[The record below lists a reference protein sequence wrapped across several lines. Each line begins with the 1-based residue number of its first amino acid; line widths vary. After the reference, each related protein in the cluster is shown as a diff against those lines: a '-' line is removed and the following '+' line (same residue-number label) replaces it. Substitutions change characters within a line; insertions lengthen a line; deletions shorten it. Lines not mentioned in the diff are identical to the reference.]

1 VFLFFKGFLSVLA
14 LTMFITISLKA
25 QSITQT
31 VRGKIV
37 DHESNAPLPGANVVV
52 IGSDPLLGSVTD
64 PDGNFRIDNVPV
76 ERISL
81 LITSL
86 GYEQKVLPD
95 ILISSGS
102 ETVLDIILEGSVTM
116 MDAVSDEKNKS
127 AIDNEM
133 PLISAQALTVE
144 EPKRYADSFN
154 DHTLQTGFLKRDLP
168 PFQKDPFIKGISL
181 RSPAF
186 RRSVIAPV
194 LFTVAGLS
202 TLDDDKYEVREE
214 RNKHIPNFRYRVDD
228 YMQHS
233 PIVVVYGLNW
243 LGVKGKND
251 FANRTAILIK
261 SELMLGILTFSLKR
275 ITAVPRPD
283 TNELT
288 SFPSGH
294 TAQAFAAATFMARE
308 YGHKS
313 IWYSIG
319 AYTVA
324 TGVGAMRV
332 LNNRHW
338 VPDVLVG
345 AGIGILTTNLAY
357 LTHQYRWGKKNK
369 GSQTT
374 VMPSYDGQT
383 GMVNI
388 IHRIN

>member
-1 VFLFFKGFLSVLA
+1 MFLSFKRLLSVLA
-14 LTMFITISLKA
+14 LTTFIAISLKA
-25 QSITQT
+25 QSIGQT

-37 DHESNAPLPGANVVV
+37 DQESVRMVSGYALEEMTRGSNLELNKNTLKVAGTLNHKFNAQHNLKTGYLK
-52 IGSDPLLGSVTD
+52 SDPPAFQKNLFIK
-64 PDGNFRIDNVPV
+64 N
-76 ERISL
+76 ISL
-81 LITSL
+81 
-86 GYEQKVLPD
+86 K
-95 ILISSGS
+95 
-102 ETVLDIILEGSVTM
+102 SV
-116 MDAVSDEKNKS
+116 
-127 AIDNEM
+127 
-133 PLISAQALTVE
+133 
-144 EPKRYADSFN
+144 
-154 DHTLQTGFLKRDLP
+154 
-168 PFQKDPFIKGISL
+168 
-181 RSPAF
+181 AF
-186 RRSVIAPV
+186 RRALIAPV
-194 LFTVAGLS
+194 LFTAAGLS
-202 TLDDDKYEVREE
+202 TLGDDNDDDYEIQEE
-214 RNKHIPNFRYRVDD
+214 RNRFIPNFRHHADD
-228 YMQHS
+228 YLQHS
-233 PIVVVYGLNW
+233 PIMIVYGLNW

-261 SELMLGILTFSLKR
+261 SEMMVGILTFSLKR

-283 TNELT
+283 TKELT

-332 LNNRHW
+332 MNNRHW
-338 VPDVLVG
+338 LSDVMVG
-345 AGIGILTTNLAY
+345 AGIGILSTNLAY

-383 GMVNI
+383 GMINI